1 MASSE
6 SIVGTRPIVVR
17 REPSLNEK
25 ARKVFRRPQFWFG
38 LVVLVPTMIWYWF
51 FAYFPILRG
60 LWLAVVDYD
69 FVTRTFKG
77 FIGLQN
83 FETLLMDPLVFTA
96 FTNTVVLGVLEFS
109 ITLPLAIFVAAML
122 VSVKRGRNVYQGFI
136 FLPVVVSLVAIS
148 LLFLMMTDPDT
159 GQLNQLLRGIGL
171 PESKWLSS
179 PDSALMTVAVINVWK
194 GLGFAVLLLA
204 AGMLNIP
211 SEVHDAAKVDGASS
225 WQQFWQIT
233 IPLTAPIILLL
244 VVLMSIGAL
253 QEYTSVVV
261 LTKGGPG
268 TATYVVNLL
277 IVEQAFSNMR
287 FGVAAAAAFIEF
299 VVIFLI
305 SILEIKFLRPN
316 WSY

>member
-1 MASSE
+1 LSAQ
-6 SIVGTRPIVVR
+6 V
-17 REPSLNEK
+17 
-25 ARKVFRRPQFWFG
+25 RKVLRRPQFWFG
-38 LVVLVPTMIWYWF
+38 LVVLVPTMVWYWF

-60 LWLAVVDYD
+60 LWLAVIDYE
-69 FVTRTFKG
+69 FTTRTFKG
-77 FIGLQN
+77 FVGLTNFQN
-83 FETLLMDPLVFTA
+83 LFMDPNVFIA
-96 FTNTVVLGVLEFS
+96 FTNTVELGVIEFS
-109 ITLPLAIFVAAML
+109 ATLPLAIFVAAML

-148 LLFLMMTDPDT
+148 LLFLMLTDPDT
-159 GQLNQLLRGIGL
+159 GQFNQILGALGL
-171 PESKWLSS
+171 PQSKWLSS
-179 PDSALMTVAVINVWK
+179 PDSALPTVAAINVWK

-211 SEVHDAAKVDGASS
+211 TEVHDAAKVDGASS

-233 IPLTAPIILLL
+233 IPLLAPIILLL

-261 LTKGGPG
+261 LTNGGPG
-268 TATYVVNLL
+268 TATYVVNML
-277 IVEQAFSNMR
+277 IVQQAFTNMR
-287 FGVAAAAAFIEF
+287 FGVAAAAAIIEF

-305 SILEIKFLRPN
+305 SILEIKFLRPS